1 MRKNDNIQHKL
12 VQVLVYV
19 VLEREHNQLF
29 PEEIGEHQ
37 QVWCD
42 AVDQYHLYHADK
54 SWCT

>member
-19 VLEREHNQLF
+19 VLEREHHQLF

-42 AVDQYHLYHADK
+42 AVDQYHLYQADK
-54 SWCT
+54 S